1 MIIRNHCHMK
11 RIQQEAVL
19 CSVSFG
25 NCSDHTA
32 PPILQEIVQRCIFA
46 KNIFKKVASSEH
58 ANKVPESGAPDSNLE
73 QDEIV

>member
-25 NCSDHTA
+25 NCNDHTA
-32 PPILQEIVQRCIFA
+32 PPILQEIVQCRIFA
-46 KNIFKKVASSEH
+46 KNIFKKVVSGEH
-58 ANKVPESGAPDSNLE
+58 VNKVLASGAPDSNLE